1 MSETK
6 VNTQHKDRLFKKV
19 FEAKEDLLSLYNA
32 LNGTEH
38 SNPDD
43 IEINTI
49 ENFIYMSMKN
59 DISFLIANVMNLY
72 EQQSTINPNMPLR
85 GFLYLSELYR
95 KYFGSK
101 KDLYSSRQIKLPIP
115 QFVVFY
121 NGTEEEADRREMCMS
136 EAYSGEL
143 KGTPAIECTAILL
156 NINYGHNRELMKKC
170 KRLEGYAILIN
181 KIRQYINKGLF
192 KEEAVERAI
201 DDCIKEDVLA
211 DILEKHRSEATTMI
225 LEEYDEELH
234 IKNEK
239 EISYAEGKNDG
250 IKEGREDGRKEG
262 RKEGRIELA
271 DVIVRLRAGESAED
285 LIRCGLD
292 EETVEIAVKALG

>member
-38 SNPDD
+38 DNPDD

-101 KDLYSSRQIKLPIP
+101 KDLYSSRQIKLPVP

-121 NGTEEEADRREMCMS
+121 NGTEEEADRREMRMS
-136 EAYSGEL
+136 EAYSGEI

-201 DDCIKEDVLA
+201 DDCIREDVLA

-225 LEEYDEELH
+225 LEEYC
-234 IKNEK
+234 
-239 EISYAEGKNDG
+239 
-250 IKEGREDGRKEG
+250 RK
-262 RKEGRIELA
+262 
-271 DVIVRLRAGESAED
+271 S
-285 LIRCGLD
+285 
-292 EETVEIAVKALG
+292 